1 MYLIP
6 RKSFKIRK
14 EIILPDRPRP
24 RPRPVVATKKTGDS
38 ENRTRIGRATSGH
51 SAIKLYPNT
60 IQRLS

>member
-14 EIILPDRPRP
+14 EIILPDRP